1 MNSFQILSLKFL
13 FGCVGS
19 RVLFSILLQLA
30 PEMLSYT
37 LCAVCLAISVGFVV
51 IWATGARKK
60 KGAFDNKIWWNSLR
74 LVHAAFFMLT
84 AWFLYTKKQYLA
96 STVILLDT
104 SVGMIAYL
112 VNHYHE
118 GNLVKLLEKTNLH
131 QHFI

>member
-1 MNSFQILSLKFL
+1 MNTFQELTMKFIV
-13 FGCVGS
+13 GCVGS
-19 RVLFSILLQLA
+19 RILFSYLLQYA
-30 PEMLSYT
+30 PKITLPVFAF
-37 LCAVCLAISVGFVV
+37 LCAVISLGFG
-51 IWATGARKK
+51 ILWLFGLRTD
-60 KGAFDNKIWWNSLR
+60 KGAFNNTIWWNSLR